1 MSVEII
7 KLPANKDESG
17 FIERSLTLTTTL
29 ADEADADYLAFSCH
43 TPSTR
48 ILRRMNEFYDI
59 HFTERA

>member
-29 ADEADADYLAFSCH
+29 ADG
-43 TPSTR
+43 
-48 ILRRMNEFYDI
+48 
-59 HFTERA
+59 